1 MIVAHIVD
9 VTVHNDNSTIPEIQ
23 NWERFALSDI
33 YNTIVS
39 RMSTYDNEEW
49 EHVGRYCNN
58 DFTST
63 TSLAVDFINKDTGAS
78 LRVAVELEV
87 NMKIG
92 QNASPA
98 LEGIVVTV
106 DNFTTDKP
114 EYVAHIPL
122 DTFATTTPANGVWNS
137 VQNVLNRMLVL
148 L

>member
-9 VTVHNDNSTIPEIQ
+9 VAVHNDNSKIPEIQ
-23 NWERFALSDI
+23 HWECFALSDI

-49 EHVGRYCNN
+49 EHVGGYCNN
-58 DFTST
+58 EFTSN
-63 TSLAVDFINKDTGAS
+63 TSLAVDFTNKDTGAS
-78 LRVAVELEV
+78 LRVEVKLEV
-87 NMKIG
+87 NMKIR

-106 DNFTTDKP
+106 DNFITDKP
-114 EYVAHIPL
+114 EYMARIPL

-137 VQNVLNRMLVL
+137 VQNVLNRILVL